1 MLHYCPNL
9 VDTSVITSDSRI
21 ILPWTIIQFNDSYS
35 IMEFFHEGVKF
46 RLEDD
51 DCVLHAALLDM
62 KSICLIMWICHYPLL
77 LLSSFG
83 KYLQYKVDR
92 PNSIISAARHN
103 EEISL
108 SFIESVTERN
118 KRDALYNNIVS
129 FFTSS
134 SLIY

>member
-1 MLHYCPNL
+1 MSHYCPNL

-51 DCVLHAALLDM
+51 DCVLHAAFIGHEKHMLDHVDL
-62 KSICLIMWICHYPLL
+62 SLPLVAVV
-77 LLSSFG
+77 SSFG
-83 KYLQYKVDR
+83 KYLQYKVER
-92 PNSIISAARHN
+92 PDSIISAAHHN

-108 SFIESVTERN
+108 
-118 KRDALYNNIVS
+118 
-129 FFTSS
+129 
-134 SLIY
+134 